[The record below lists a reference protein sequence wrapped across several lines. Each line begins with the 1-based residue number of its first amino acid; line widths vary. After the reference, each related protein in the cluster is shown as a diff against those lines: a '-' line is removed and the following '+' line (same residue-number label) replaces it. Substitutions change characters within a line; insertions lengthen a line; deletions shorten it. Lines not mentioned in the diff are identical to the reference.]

1 MPLLES
7 GSSAD
12 GQALT
17 PLSDFGV
24 CWAAM
29 KMTVAVSAVSVLL
42 FVLVAQHPSFEGGFP
57 KTNPKLLIT
66 ECAQDGIE
74 AWIPYSSKRT
84 KVAQIDDVELDG
96 GFPSNDEGPTFW
108 FVGGEKDTFE
118 ASVNH
123 FYSANA
129 WIAIDHDRPLPR
141 ASNHARVAITY
152 FVEAVGGGELVRVFL
167 IDGNDVKDVS
177 KSIDAAVTDF
187 RTHHYCEARGNTV
200 TALKWIH
207 GNLLLFTQVYPT
219 GDCGPDA
226 GHTEGYLV
234 SVPEG
239 KIVRHM
245 TLSQLKRY
253 PGVCLENDDEN

>member
-1 MPLLES
+1 MRTT
-7 GSSAD
+7 A
-12 GQALT
+12 T
-17 PLSDFGV
+17 LS
-24 CWAAM
+24 
-29 KMTVAVSAVSVLL
+29 TVSALFLL
-42 FVLVAQHPSFEGGFP
+42 LVAQYPSLSQG
-57 KTNPKLLIT
+57 KAKANPKLLVT
-66 ECAQDGIE
+66 ECAQDGVE

-108 FVGGEKDTFE
+108 FVREGKDTFE
-118 ASVNH
+118 ASVNDFH
-123 FYSANA
+123 SANA
-129 WIAIDHDRPLPR
+129 WIAIDHDRPLPSG
-141 ASNHARVAITY
+141 SNHARVAITY

-167 IDGNDVKDVS
+167 IDGNDVRDVS
-177 KSIDAAVTDF
+177 KSIDAAVADF
-187 RTHHYCEARGNTV
+187 RARHYCEARGNTV
-200 TALKWIH
+200 AALKWIH
-207 GNLLLFTQVYPT
+207 DDLLLLTQVYPT

-226 GHTEGYLV
+226 GHMEGYLV